1 MQADITILLNQVA
14 EGDRA
19 ATDAL
24 IPLVYEELRELAEAH
39 LRSER
44 AEHTLQAT
52 ALAHEAYIRLVGE
65 RDVTWENRA
74 HFFGAAAQAIRRILV
89 DHARA
94 RAAQKRGGGGKR
106 LSLDETPTLTC
117 GAGGE
122 RDEDVLALNGALDR
136 LAELDP
142 RKARLVVLR
151 YFGGV
156 RVEDA
161 AQLLGI
167 SVRTAMRD
175 WEFSRAWLAH
185 QIADPGDPSGRS
197 ADSPHS
203 ETHHGS

>member
-14 EGDRA
+14 DGDRA

-24 IPLVYEELRELAEAH
+24 IPLVYDELRELAEAH
-39 LRSER
+39 LRGER

-94 RAAQKRGGGGKR
+94 RAAQKRGGGKR
-106 LSLDETPTLTC
+106 LSLDETPTITC
-117 GAGGE
+117 GLGGE
-122 RDEDVLALNGALDR
+122 RDEDVLALNEALDQ
-136 LAELDP
+136 LAALDA

-175 WEFSRAWLAH
+175 WEFSRAWLAQ
-185 QIADPGDPSGRS
+185 QIADSDDLPRRAAGP
-197 ADSPHS
+197 PHAG
-203 ETHHGS
+203 TDDGS